1 MLSHAATVQ
10 QKSSPGSVRKKTSRE
25 KELPQTFTNW
35 AVTQWLQ
42 REIPLSQQEI
52 PLSQPDCTLQQLT
65 ADLSRLEL
73 PPVQLSRSF
82 ARTP

>member
-10 QKSSPGSVRKKTSRE
+10 QKSSPRKCPEEDFSR
-25 KELPQTFTNW
+25 KRTAADFTNW